1 MAATICTHCSA
12 GIPAEARFCPRC
24 GHATPGRSP
33 PGRPP
38 APRTRE
44 APLVAPA
51 PRAADALP
59 SKSRMPAAG
68 ILFLAAAVLG
78 PTMIAAG
85 LATGIHLLTFAGV
98 ATAMVLILLLLVG
111 LVC

>member
-12 GIPAEARFCPRC
+12 GVPAAARFCPRC
-24 GHATPGRSP
+24 GHAAPGRE
-33 PGRPP
+33 P
-38 APRTRE
+38 APRAPDR
-44 APLVAPA
+44 PLVAQP

-85 LATGIHLLTFAGV
+85 LATGIHLLTVAGV
-98 ATAMVLILLLLVG
+98 ATAIVLILLLLLG